1 MSSSSSATLSNLL
14 PITTS
19 MMIGDDSELTQTSGV
34 IPSGDEVN
42 GILIASTAP
51 FSIPPLDGA
60 IDAASSSSSSS
71 SSRPPSTFEALS
83 ATLPPYFLE
92 ALTIAVMLLTLF
104 GTIGN
109 AMTFVVVMTKELRE
123 LSLGVYMAFLA
134 VFDTLT
140 LICGFVW

>member
-1 MSSSSSATLSNLL
+1 
-14 PITTS
+14 
-19 MMIGDDSELTQTSGV
+19 MMVGDDSELTQTSGV
-34 IPSGDEVN
+34 IPSGDDVN

-60 IDAASSSSSSS
+60 INAASSSSSS

>member
-1 MSSSSSATLSNLL
+1 
-14 PITTS
+14 
-19 MMIGDDSELTQTSGV
+19 MMVGDDSELTQTSGV
-34 IPSGDEVN
+34 IPSGDDVN

-60 IDAASSSSSSS
+60 INAASSSS